1 MLYIVSVRSD
11 IMKILLKNNYEILLF
26 FFVIIVFTLIAYY
39 RVDQLNGNVNYN
51 LKNQKIIVNK

>member
-1 MLYIVSVRSD
+1 
-11 IMKILLKNNYEILLF
+11 MKILLKNNYEILLF